1 MPPDILGN
9 LDGLGSLG
17 NLDGL
22 GSLGGKDG
30 IVTNL

>member
-22 GSLGGKDG
+22 GDLGGKDG